1 MRRREFIAGLGSA
14 AAWPAVT
21 RAQQRPQPV
30 IGFLHT
36 GSPEVTPSL
45 VAGFRQGLN
54 ESGFIDGRN
63 VAIEFRWANNEDDR
77 LPELAADLVRRG
89 VDVIATPNTARAA
102 LAAKAAT
109 TTIPIVFNST
119 GAEDPVKL
127 GLVASYNR
135 PGGNATGV
143 TSLIQEL
150 GSKRLGFL
158 HELLPRATRFV
169 LLVQEANESSLVGG
183 ANEHIIADVRA
194 AASTLGF
201 QVELLSV
208 GSIHDIDTAFATLSQ
223 KRTDALLTAPSA
235 LFGAR
240 RLQLA
245 MLAARYAV
253 PAMYHD
259 RLFTEAGGLM
269 SYGTS
274 LADMY
279 RQVGVYTGRVL
290 KGEKPADLPVLQP
303 IKYELVINLQTARLL
318 GLPIPPNLLAITDAV
333 IE

>member
-1 MRRREFIAGLGSA
+1 MRRREFIAGLGGT
-14 AAWPAVT
+14 AAWPLMAG
-21 RAQQRPQPV
+21 AQQAVMPV
-30 IGFLHT
+30 IGFLHE

-54 ESGFIDGRN
+54 ETGFIDGRN
-63 VAIEFRWANNEDDR
+63 VTIEFRWAHNDIDR
-77 LPELAADLVRRG
+77 LPELVADLVRRR
-89 VDVIATPNTARAA
+89 VDVIATPNGNNAA
-102 LAAKAAT
+102 PAAKAAT
-109 TTIPIVFNST
+109 TAIPIVFNVT
-119 GAEDPVKL
+119 TDPVKL

-135 PGGNATGV
+135 PGGNVTGV
-143 TSLIQEL
+143 TSLLEEL
-150 GSKRLGFL
+150 GAKRLGLL
-158 HELLPRATRFV
+158 HELLPKATRFAV
-169 LLVQEANESSLVGG
+169 LVQGIGPRNEYV
-183 ANEHIIADVRA
+183 IADLRA
-194 AASTLGF
+194 AASSLGLEIE
-201 QVELLSV
+201 VISAV
-208 GSIHDIDTAFATLSQ
+208 TNRDIDMAFATLMQ
-223 KRTDALLTAPSA
+223 KRADALLTVSSP

-253 PAMYHD
+253 PAIYHD

-274 LADMY
+274 LADVY

-303 IKYELVINLQTARLL
+303 TKLEFVINLQAARTI
-318 GLPIPPNLLAITDAV
+318 GVEVPPSLLALADEV

>member
-1 MRRREFIAGLGSA
+1 MRRREFIAGLGIA
-14 AAWPAVT
+14 ASWPRAV
-21 RAQQRPQPV
+21 RAQQPAMPV

-54 ESGFIDGRN
+54 ETGFIDGRN
-63 VAIEFRWANNEDDR
+63 VTIEFRWAHNDINR
-77 LPELAADLVRRG
+77 LPELAADLVRRR
-89 VDVIATPNTARAA
+89 VDVIASPNGEPPA
-102 LAAKAAT
+102 LAAQAAT
-109 TTIPIVFNST
+109 TTIPIVFNGT
-119 GAEDPVKL
+119 GDPVKL

-135 PGGNATGV
+135 PGGNVTGV
-143 TSLIQEL
+143 ISLLQEL
-150 GSKRLGFL
+150 GAKRLGL
-158 HELLPRATRFV
+158 MHELLPGATRFAV
-169 LLVQEANESSLVGG
+169 LVHGVNSYGDV
-183 ANEHIIADVRA
+183 IADLRA
-194 AASTLGF
+194 AASNLGV
-201 QVELLSV
+201 QIEILSA
-208 GSIHDIDTAFATLSQ
+208 GSNRDIDMAFATFQQ
-223 KRTDALLTAPSA
+223 KRADALLTAPSP

-245 MLAARYAV
+245 MLAARYVV

-274 LADMY
+274 LADVY
-279 RQVGVYTGRVL
+279 RQVGVYTGRIL

-303 IKYELVINLQTARLL
+303 TKLEFVINLQAARTI
-318 GLPIPPNLLAITDAV
+318 GVEVPPSLLALADEV

>member
-1 MRRREFIAGLGSA
+1 MAGDA
-14 AAWPAVT
+14 
-21 RAQQRPQPV
+21 V

-54 ESGFIDGRN
+54 ETGFIDGRN
-63 VAIEFRWANNEDDR
+63 VTIEFRWAHNDIDR
-77 LPELAADLVRRG
+77 LPELAADLVRRR
-89 VDVIATPNTARAA
+89 VDVIASPNGEPPA
-102 LAAKAAT
+102 LAAQAAT
-109 TTIPIVFNST
+109 TTIPIVFNGT
-119 GAEDPVKL
+119 GDPVKL

-135 PGGNATGV
+135 PGGNVTGV
-143 TSLIQEL
+143 TTLIEEL
-150 GSKRLGFL
+150 GAKRLGLL
-158 HELLPRATRFV
+158 HELLPGATRFAV
-169 LLVQEANESSLVGG
+169 LVHDNFNEYVIANL
-183 ANEHIIADVRA
+183 RA
-194 AASTLGF
+194 AASTLGL
-201 QVELLSV
+201 QIEVLPA
-208 GSIHDIDTAFATLSQ
+208 GSNRDIDMAFATLQQ
-223 KRTDALLTAPSA
+223 KRADAVLTANAA

-274 LADMY
+274 LADLY

-303 IKYELVINLQTARLL
+303 TKFEFVINLQAARTI
-318 GLPIPPNLLAITDAV
+318 GIDVPATLLARADEV

>member
-1 MRRREFIAGLGSA
+1 MRRREFIAALGGA
-14 AAWPAVT
+14 AAWTTAP
-21 RAQQRPQPV
+21 RAQQAGKPV
-30 IGFLHT
+30 VGFLHT

-45 VAGFRQGLN
+45 VAGFRRGLS
-54 ESGFIDGRN
+54 ETGFIDGRN
-63 VAIEFRWANNEDDR
+63 MTIEFRWAYNDNNR
-77 LPELAADLVRRG
+77 LPELAAELVSRR
-89 VDVIATPNTARAA
+89 VDVIVTPNNARAA

-109 TTIPIVFNST
+109 TAIPIVFNST
-119 GAEDPVKL
+119 GADDPVGL

-135 PGGNATGV
+135 PGGNITGV
-143 TSLIQEL
+143 TSLLQEL
-150 GSKRLGFL
+150 GAKRLGLL
-158 HELLPRATRFV
+158 HELLPGASRFA
-169 LLVQEANESSLVGG
+169 LLVQEGNFNRRV
-183 ANEHIIADVRA
+183 IADLRA
-194 AASTLGF
+194 AASTLRF
-201 QVELLSV
+201 EIELLSAADNR
-208 GSIHDIDTAFATLSQ
+208 DIDTAFASLPQ
-223 KRTDALLTAPSA
+223 KRVDALLTAPSA

-240 RLQLA
+240 RQQLA

-279 RQVGVYTGRVL
+279 RQVGVYAGRIL

-303 IKYELVINLQTARLL
+303 TEYELVINMQTAKLL
-318 GLPIPPNLLAITDAV
+318 GLTVPPNLLAITDEV

>member
-1 MRRREFIAGLGSA
+1 MRRREFIPVLGGA
-14 AAWPAVT
+14 VAWPLAAL
-21 RAQQRPQPV
+21 AQQRAQPV
-30 IGFLHT
+30 VGFLHT
-36 GSPEVTPSL
+36 GSPDVTPSL
-45 VAGFRQGLN
+45 IAGFRQGLS
-54 ESGFIDGRN
+54 ETGFIDGRN
-63 VAIEFRWANNEDDR
+63 VAIEFRWAHGDIDR
-77 LPELAADLVRRG
+77 LHELAADLVRQR
-89 VDVIATPNTARAA
+89 VDVIATPNIAGPA

-109 TTIPIVFNST
+109 ATIPIVFNST

-143 TSLIQEL
+143 TSLLQEL
-150 GSKRLGFL
+150 GSKRLGFM
-158 HELLPRATRFV
+158 HELLPRATRFA
-169 LLVQEANESSLVGG
+169 LLFQEGNESIGRG
-183 ANEHIIADVRA
+183 NERIIADLRT

-201 QVELLSV
+201 QIELLPV
-208 GSIHDIDTAFATLSQ
+208 GSVRDIDAAFATLVQ
-223 KRTDALLTAPSA
+223 KRIDALLTAPSA
-235 LFGAR
+235 LLGSR
-240 RLQLA
+240 RQQLA

-279 RQVGVYTGRVL
+279 RQVGVYTGRIL

-303 IKYELVINLQTARLL
+303 TRYELVVNLQTARLL
-318 GLPIPPNLLAITDAV
+318 GLAIPPNLLAITDAV

>member
-1 MRRREFIAGLGSA
+1 MAGDA
-14 AAWPAVT
+14 
-21 RAQQRPQPV
+21 V

-54 ESGFIDGRN
+54 ETGFIDGRN
-63 VAIEFRWANNEDDR
+63 VTIEFRWAHNDIDR
-77 LPELAADLVRRG
+77 LPELAADLVRRR
-89 VDVIATPNTARAA
+89 VDVIATPNGAIAA

-109 TTIPIVFNST
+109 TAIPIVFNAT
-119 GAEDPVKL
+119 GDPVKN

-135 PGGNATGV
+135 PGGNVTGV
-143 TSLIQEL
+143 TSLLEEL
-150 GSKRLGFL
+150 AAKRLGLL
-158 HELLPRATRFV
+158 HELLPGATRFAV
-169 LLVQEANESSLVGG
+169 LVHDNFNEYVIANL
-183 ANEHIIADVRA
+183 RA
-194 AASTLGF
+194 AASTLGL
-201 QVELLSV
+201 QIEVLPA
-208 GSIHDIDTAFATLSQ
+208 GSNRDIDMAFATLQQ
-223 KRTDALLTAPSA
+223 KRADAVLTANAA

-274 LADMY
+274 LADLY

-303 IKYELVINLQTARLL
+303 TKFEFVINLKTAKAL
-318 GLPIPPNLLAITDAV
+318 GLSIPPNLLATADEV

>member
-1 MRRREFIAGLGSA
+1 MLRREFITGIGATAVWPLA
-14 AAWPAVT
+14 A
-21 RAQQRPQPV
+21 RAQQPAMPV

-54 ESGFIDGRN
+54 ETGFIDGRN
-63 VAIEFRWANNEDDR
+63 VTIEFRWANNDYDR
-77 LPELAADLVRRG
+77 LPDLAADLVRRR
-89 VDVIATPNTARAA
+89 VDVIPTMGGEAA
-102 LAAKAAT
+102 LAVKAAT
-109 TTIPIVFNST
+109 TAIPIVFYVT
-119 GAEDPVKL
+119 GDPVKL

-135 PGGNATGV
+135 PGGNVTGV
-143 TSLIQEL
+143 TTLIEEL
-150 GSKRLGFL
+150 GAKRLGLL
-158 HELLPRATRFV
+158 HELLPGATRFAV
-169 LLVQEANESSLVGG
+169 LVQESNLFNEYV
-183 ANEHIIADVRA
+183 IADLRA
-194 AASTLGF
+194 AASTLGL
-201 QVELLSV
+201 QIEVLSA
-208 GSIHDIDTAFATLSQ
+208 GSNRDIDMAFATLSQ
-223 KRTDALLTAPSA
+223 KRADALLTAPSG

-259 RLFTEAGGLM
+259 RLYTEAGGLM

-274 LADMY
+274 LADLY

-303 IKYELVINLQTARLL
+303 AKFELVINLQAARTI
-318 GLPIPPNLLAITDAV
+318 GVEVPPSLLAIADKV

>member
-1 MRRREFIAGLGSA
+1 VKRREFIAGLGGA
-14 AAWPAVT
+14 AAWPVVT
-21 RAQQRPQPV
+21 RAQQPAVPV
-30 IGFLHT
+30 IGFLHS

-45 VAGFRQGLN
+45 VAGFRKGLN
-54 ESGFIDGRN
+54 ETGFIDGRN
-63 VAIEFRWANNEDDR
+63 VTIEFSWAHNDNDR
-77 LPELAADLVRRG
+77 LQELAADLVRRR
-89 VDVIATPNTARAA
+89 VDVIATPNNARAA

-109 TTIPIVFNST
+109 TAIPIVFNST
-119 GAEDPVKL
+119 GDPVKL

-135 PGGNATGV
+135 PGGNVTGV
-143 TSLIQEL
+143 TSLLQAL
-150 GSKRLGFL
+150 GAKRLGLL
-158 HELLPRATRFV
+158 HELLPGATRFA
-169 LLVQEANESSLVGG
+169 LLVQEGNFADYV
-183 ANEHIIADVRA
+183 IADLRS

-201 QVELLSV
+201 QIEIISA
-208 GSIHDIDTAFATLSQ
+208 GNNRDIDVAFATLPQ
-223 KRTDALLTAPSA
+223 KRADALLTAPSP

-245 MLAARYAV
+245 ILAARYAV

-274 LADMY
+274 LADVY

-303 IKYELVINLQTARLL
+303 TKYELVINLSTARAL
-318 GLPIPPNLLAITDAV
+318 GLAVPETLLATANEV